1 MSKKPKTDE
10 EGYALVLTK
19 TTKSQIAQ
27 HLGVKRQ
34 SLTRWRKVPPHH
46 VAKVAEL
53 TKLPREYISPSLF
66 A

>member
-19 TTKSQIAQ
+19 TTKSQIAN

-34 SLTRWRKVPPHH
+34 SLTRWKRVPPHH
-46 VAKVAEL
+46 IAEVARL
-53 TKLPREYISPSLF
+53 TGLPREYISPSLF